1 MTISTVLLLLL
12 PAIIFYGNA
21 YIIVRSISSNSLN
34 NDRIFLLNR
43 GTAQEILE
51 NVTVTFL
58 GFDPS
63 NLMAMNYSLLS
74 AFHRN
79 NEPVPKMQMAKV
91 DPDECMRVEIL
102 KINTLQT
109 RMLYGLKKVGEYI
122 NPAILMWKGRYFLGC
137 GLAWGFI
144 AGKAANEHLEFQ
156 WLNLSS
162 APFHSSER
170 YLGISPTINEIDRI
184 VIGQDPRFV
193 LMNPDKVFVAY
204 TNRFGRN
211 IRMGM
216 AEIVIN
222 GSGIANIINVHET
235 ITPPG
240 FILIIFYLKRD

>member
-12 PAIIFYGNA
+12 PAIIFSGNA

-63 NLMAMNYSLLS
+63 NLMAINYSLLS

-102 KINTLQT
+102 KINTLKT

-122 NPAILMWKGRYFLGC
+122 NPAILM
-137 GLAWGFI
+137 
-144 AGKAANEHLEFQ
+144 
-156 WLNLSS
+156 
-162 APFHSSER
+162 
-170 YLGISPTINEIDRI
+170 
-184 VIGQDPRFV
+184 
-193 LMNPDKVFVAY
+193 
-204 TNRFGRN
+204 
-211 IRMGM
+211 
-216 AEIVIN
+216 
-222 GSGIANIINVHET
+222 
-235 ITPPG
+235 
-240 FILIIFYLKRD
+240 